1 MSWNIFEYS
10 TTMSIPRQRKIQY
23 FTSLTNKINK
33 YIITYDLF
41 IKIFTELDLYPNI
54 IGNNLLKK
62 IFYKLYQIE
71 NNKIKL
77 KEQKLKKIF
86 EENKEIG
93 FDEIL
98 ISLGIITL
106 YLAEESNF
114 DEKKILFGL
123 LYRIAESKKINLE
136 LNKNFNFSYLFKN
149 KLIEISNSYFDSSNS
164 KEPEYK
170 LFLKNPFI

>member
-54 IGNNLLKK
+54 IGNNLLRK

-136 LNKNFNFSYLFKN
+136 LNKNFNFSYVLKN